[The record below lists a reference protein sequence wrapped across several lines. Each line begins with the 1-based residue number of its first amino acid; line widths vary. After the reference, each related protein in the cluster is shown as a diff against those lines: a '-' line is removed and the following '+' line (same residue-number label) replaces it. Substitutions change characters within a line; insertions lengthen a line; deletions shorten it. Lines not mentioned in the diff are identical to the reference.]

1 MTYKINIIIKK
12 RLLCYIAEMTH
23 RGNCFLKTCHNE
35 ETTKLYNIKLREYVM
50 RYWFSEEDGKR
61 YIYMHA

>member
-1 MTYKINIIIKK
+1 
-12 RLLCYIAEMTH
+12 MTH
-23 RGNCFLKTCHNE
+23 RGNCYLKTCHNE

-61 YIYMHA
+61 YMYMHA

>member
-1 MTYKINIIIKK
+1 
-12 RLLCYIAEMTH
+12 MTH
-23 RGNCFLKTCHNE
+23 RGNCYLKTCHNE

-61 YIYMHA
+61 YTCMIDNVLIKKVALV